1 MLLPALDWFL
11 VVVLLL
17 NFVALGV
24 SRLRTVIQ
32 AAAVQGGLL
41 GILALIVHQE
51 FGVRVVLLATATVA
65 VKAVV
70 IPRLLLYAM
79 REVAVRHEV
88 EPFVGFL
95 PSLLLGAAGTGLAL
109 AFARTLPLRQEQ
121 FGTLL
126 VPASFATVFTGFL
139 ILTTRRKAISQAVG
153 YLVLENGVFLFGLLL
168 LEALPFLVEMGVL
181 LDLLAGTFV
190 MGIIIYQVNREFASL
205 STDYLSALKE

>member
-1 MLLPALDWFL
+1 MLLAALDWFL

-32 AAAVQGGLL
+32 AVAVQGGLL
-41 GILALIVHQE
+41 GIMALIVHQE
-51 FGVRVVLLATATVA
+51 LGVRVVLLATATVA

-190 MGIIIYQVNREFASL
+190 MGIIIYHVNREFASM
-205 STDYLSALKE
+205 STDHLSALKE

>member
-17 NFVALGV
+17 NLVALGV
-24 SRLRTVIQ
+24 SRLRAVIQ
-32 AAAVQGGLL
+32 AAAVQGCLL
-41 GILALIVHQE
+41 GIMALIVHQE
-51 FGVRVVLLATATVA
+51 FGVRVVLLATATMA
-65 VKAVV
+65 VKAIV

-88 EPFVGFL
+88 EPLVGFL
-95 PSLLLGAAGTGLAL
+95 PSLLLGAVGTGLAL

-121 FGTLL
+121 FATLL

-190 MGIIIYQVNREFASL
+190 MGIIIYHVNREFASM
-205 STDYLSALKE
+205 STDHLSALKE

>member
-24 SRLRTVIQ
+24 SRLRAVIQ
-32 AAAVQGGLL
+32 AVAVQGGVL
-41 GILALIVHQE
+41 GILALIVHEE

-168 LEALPFLVEMGVL
+168 LEAVPFLVEMGVL

-190 MGIIIYQVNREFASL
+190 MGIIIYHVNREFASM
-205 STDYLSALKE
+205 STDHLSSLKE

>member
-17 NFVALGV
+17 NLVALGV
-24 SRLRTVIQ
+24 SRLRAVIQ

-41 GILALIVHQE
+41 GIMALIVHQE

-88 EPFVGFL
+88 EPLVGFL
-95 PSLLLGAAGTGLAL
+95 PSLLLGAVGTGLAL
-109 AFARTLPLRQEQ
+109 AFARTLPLRPEQ

-190 MGIIIYQVNREFASL
+190 MGIIIYHVNREFASM
-205 STDYLSALKE
+205 STDHLSALKE

>member
-17 NFVALGV
+17 NLVALGV
-24 SRLRTVIQ
+24 SRLRAVIQ

-41 GILALIVHQE
+41 GIMALIVHQE

-88 EPFVGFL
+88 EPLVGFL
-95 PSLLLGAAGTGLAL
+95 PSLLLGAVGTGLAL

-190 MGIIIYQVNREFASL
+190 MGIIIYHVNREFASM
-205 STDYLSALKE
+205 STDHLSALKE

>member
-17 NFVALGV
+17 NLVALGV
-24 SRLRTVIQ
+24 SRLRAVIQ
-32 AAAVQGGLL
+32 AVAVQGGLL
-41 GILALIVHQE
+41 GIMALIVHQE
-51 FGVRVVLLATATVA
+51 FGVRVVLVATATVA

-70 IPRLLLYAM
+70 IPRLLFYAM

-95 PSLLLGAAGTGLAL
+95 PSLLLGAVGTGLAL
-109 AFARTLPLRQEQ
+109 AFARTLPLRHEQ
-121 FGTLL
+121 LGTLL

-181 LDLLAGTFV
+181 LDLLAGIFV
-190 MGIIIYQVNREFASL
+190 MGIIIHHVNREFASM